1 MSDVAGEIAALEAR
15 LAQRDAELAA
25 RDAELAARDAALSA
39 ALTELTGARVLI
51 EQYKARL
58 AKLQRMKFGQSSE
71 KLDAEI
77 EQFELTLED
86 LEEGEGARQAAAQSL
101 AQAKHPQR
109 ERRQPVRRP
118 LPAHLPRE
126 EIVHAPGDVCPGC
139 GGRHFSKLGQDV
151 SEVLEKI
158 PARLKVI
165 RHIRPKLSCRACE
178 TIIQAPA
185 PDLPIEKGRPG
196 PGLLA
201 NVVVSKYLDGL
212 PLYRQSGILERE
224 GIAIERATMADW
236 VGHVAW
242 WVMPI
247 AQMIGAHV
255 IDAPVIHTDDTPIKM
270 LAPGQGKTRLGHIWV
285 YLVDEK
291 PWQGTR
297 PTAAY
302 YRFSPDRKG
311 ERPRDH
317 LAAFRGVIQADA
329 FSGYEAIARQ
339 AGPPG
344 ANAPPI
350 IHAACMAHARRK
362 LFDEF
367 ERTKSPIAEEAL
379 KRIGELYRIEAEI
392 TGMSEDQRLSARQ
405 QRAVPVLAELKLF
418 FEAQQ
423 RRLSS
428 KSGLAKA
435 LRYSLNRW
443 DALTLY
449 TKDGR
454 IGIDNNPAERALR
467 TIALTRKNFLFLG
480 SQAGG
485 DRAAVLYT
493 VLQSAILNGLDPEA
507 YLADIIDRLAK
518 GHPVNRLSDLLPWN
532 WKPSCEIRVAA

>member
-1 MSDVAGEIAALEAR
+1 MNDAAGEIAALHAR
-15 LAQRDAELAA
+15 LAERDAELAA
-25 RDAELAARDAALSA
+25 ARVA
-39 ALTELTGARVLI
+39 LTGARLLI
-51 EQYKARL
+51 EQYKAQL
-58 AKLQRMKFGQSSE
+58 AKLRRMQFGRSSE

-77 EQFELTLED
+77 AQFELKLEG
-86 LEEGEGARQAAAQSL
+86 LEEGEGARIAAAQSSE
-101 AQAKHPQR
+101 QAKHPRR

-118 LPAHLPRE
+118 LPEHLPRE
-126 EIVHAPGDVCPGC
+126 EIVHAPGDICPGC
-139 GGRHFSKLGQDV
+139 GGTHFSKLGEDV
-151 SEVLEKI
+151 TEVLEKI

-178 TIIQAPA
+178 TIIQAPS

-212 PLYRQSGILERE
+212 PLYRQSAILARE
-224 GIAIERATMADW
+224 GIEIERATLADW

-247 AQMIGAHV
+247 AQMIGTQV
-255 IDAPVIHTDDTPIKM
+255 MDAPVIHTDDTPIEM
-270 LAPGQGKTRLGHIWV
+270 LAPGNGQTKTARVWV
-285 YLVDEK
+285 YLVDER

-297 PTAAY
+297 PSAAY

-317 LAAFRGVIQADA
+317 LGAFRGVIQAAA
-329 FSGYEAIARQ
+329 FSGYEAMTRQ
-339 AGPPG
+339 SGPPG

-350 IHAACMAHARRK
+350 GHAACIAHARRK

-379 KRIGELYRIEAEI
+379 RRIGELYKIEAEI
-392 TGMSEDQRLSARQ
+392 SGLTQHQRLAARQ
-405 QRAVPVLAELKLF
+405 QRAVPILAELKLW
-418 FEAQQ
+418 FEEQR

-428 KSGLAKA
+428 KNTLAKA
-435 LRYSLNRW
+435 LQYSLNRW

-449 TKDGR
+449 TSDGR

-467 TIALTRKNFLFLG
+467 GIALTRKNFLFLG
-480 SQAGG
+480 SQTGG
-485 DRAAVLYT
+485 ERAAVLYT
-493 VLQSAILNGLDPEA
+493 VLQSARLNGLDPEA
-507 YLADIIDRLAK
+507 YLADVIDRLAK
-518 GHPVNRLSDLLPWN
+518 GHPVKQLAELLPWN
-532 WKPSCEIRVAA
+532 WKPQDKIRIAA

>member
-1 MSDVAGEIAALEAR
+1 
-15 LAQRDAELAA
+15 
-25 RDAELAARDAALSA
+25 
-39 ALTELTGARVLI
+39 
-51 EQYKARL
+51 
-58 AKLQRMKFGQSSE
+58 
-71 KLDAEI
+71 
-77 EQFELTLED
+77 
-86 LEEGEGARQAAAQSL
+86 
-101 AQAKHPQR
+101 
-109 ERRQPVRRP
+109 
-118 LPAHLPRE
+118 
-126 EIVHAPGDVCPGC
+126 
-139 GGRHFSKLGQDV
+139 
-151 SEVLEKI
+151 
-158 PARLKVI
+158 
-165 RHIRPKLSCRACE
+165 
-178 TIIQAPA
+178 
-185 PDLPIEKGRPG
+185 
-196 PGLLA
+196 
-201 NVVVSKYLDGL
+201 
-212 PLYRQSGILERE
+212 
-224 GIAIERATMADW
+224 MADW

-247 AQMIGAHV
+247 AQMIGADV

-270 LAPGQGKTRLGHIWV
+270 LAPGHGKTRLGHIWV

-379 KRIGELYRIEAEI
+379 KRIGELYRIETEI

-405 QRAVPVLAELKLF
+405 QRAVPILAELKLF
-418 FEAQQ
+418 FEAQH

-454 IGIDNNPAERALR
+454 IGIDNNPAERSLR
-467 TIALTRKNFLFLG
+467 TIALTRQKVQEYSRQPDDHGHLRYWTIGSGQSTEPFDGCSNSHSGIGAPLWCASEGDLILPADLG
-480 SQAGG
+480 LRRVHILAPGFPRPALGALADADRRSMLRGSFRIISCG
-485 DRAAVLYT
+485 DRRAHLRGNRPDEADELSRYRRDRDLASLTAQDEAT
-493 VLQSAILNGLDPEA
+493 VARRQA
-507 YLADIIDRLAK
+507 
-518 GHPVNRLSDLLPWN
+518 
-532 WKPSCEIRVAA
+532 